1 MRISEIL
8 TPKAIAAQYTEVAAN
23 RIPYL
28 GAGLFP
34 NAKKMGLDL
43 ALIKAH
49 KGLNVKLAPAN
60 FDAKA
65 TLRARGNLSVE
76 RSEMAFF
83 REAMLVSEHDQ
94 QEIMRVQEAGD
105 PYAMDILRRIY
116 DDANTLIDAANMV
129 PEIMRMQLLCPT
141 TGSPKINVAGRDGV
155 VYSYNYDPNGEYQ
168 QNNFVQVTIGWNNSA
183 TAAPLDDI
191 RAAQD
196 QIEGTQGTRPSVAIM
211 NRTTFGKFAATQQV
225 RNAILAQNVT
235 ANIYMADA
243 IVKNVLRDTLG
254 ITVLLYDKVYANE
267 NGTTEKFY
275 KDDFVT
281 LLPAG
286 AVGKTWYGTTPE
298 ERGGKNVAIVNT
310 GVAVSVIDYE
320 NPVNTETV
328 VSEIVLPS
336 YERMAETCVIK
347 VSAAQGS

>member
-1 MRISEIL
+1 MRITDIF
-8 TPKAIAAQYTEVAAN
+8 TPKAIAAQYTEVASN

-49 KGLNVKLAPAN
+49 KGLNVKLAPSN

-65 TLRARGNLSVE
+65 TLRARGKFSVE
-76 RSEMAFF
+76 RNEMAFF
-83 REAMLVSEHDQ
+83 REAMLVTEHDQ

-105 PYAMDILRRIY
+105 PYAMDILRRLY

-129 PEIMRMQLLCPT
+129 PEIMRMQLLCPED
-141 TGSPKINVAGRDGV
+141 GSPKISVAGKDGV
-155 VYSYNYDPNGEYQ
+155 VYDYNYDPTGEYRD
-168 QNNFVQVTIGWNNSA
+168 NNFVSA
-183 TAAPLDDI
+183 STAWADAEAATPLTDI
-191 RAAQD
+191 RTAQD
-196 QIEGTQGTRPSVAIM
+196 HIEGMYGSRPTIALM
-211 NRTTFGKFAATQQV
+211 NRSTFSDLVASKQV
-225 RNAILAQNVT
+225 RDAILAQNVT
-235 ANIYMADA
+235 ANIFMTDA
-243 IVKNVLRDTLG
+243 IVKDVLKNALG
-254 ITVLLYDKVYANE
+254 VTVLLYDKVFANE
-267 NGTTEKFY
+267 DGTTEKFY
-275 KDDFVT
+275 KDGFVT
-281 LLPAG
+281 LLPTG
-286 AVGKTWYGTTPE
+286 ALGKTWYGTTPE

-336 YERMAETCVIK
+336 YERMNETCVLD
-347 VSAAQGS
+347 VRMSEEA

>member
-1 MRISEIL
+1 MRISEIF
-8 TPKAIAAQYTEVAAN
+8 TPKAIAAQYTEVASN

-43 ALIKAH
+43 GLIKAH
-49 KGLNVKLAPAN
+49 KGLNVKLAPSN

-65 TLRARGNLSVE
+65 TLRARGKFSAE
-76 RSEMAFF
+76 RVEMAFF
-83 REAMLVSEHDQ
+83 REAMLVTEHDQ
-94 QEIMRVQEAGD
+94 QEIMRVQEVND
-105 PYAMDILRRIY
+105 PYAMDILRRLY

-129 PEIMRMQLLCPT
+129 PEIMRMQLLCPEN
-141 TGSPKINVAGRDGV
+141 GSPKIYITGENGV
-155 VYSYNYDPNGEYQ
+155 VYEYNYDPTGEYREK
-168 QNNFVQVTIGWNNSA
+168 NFVEVANGWSDAAAA
-183 TAAPLDDI
+183 TPLADL
-191 RAAQD
+191 RAAQN
-196 QIEGTQGTRPSVAIM
+196 QVEANTGSRPALALM
-211 NRTTFGKFAATQQV
+211 NRTTFGKLLAAKEVQ
-225 RNAILAQNVT
+225 NAILAQNAT
-235 ANIYMADA
+235 ANIFMTEPV
-243 IVKNVLRDTLG
+243 VKEIMKNTLG
-254 ITVLLYDKVYANE
+254 ITPVLYDKVYAAE
-267 NGTTEKFY
+267 DGTVHKFY

-286 AVGKTWYGTTPE
+286 ALGKTWYGTTPE

-336 YERMAETCVIK
+336 YERMNETCVLK
-347 VSAAQGS
+347 VVSLGS